1 MKQKISPVQ
10 KALNLWAIILIVWA
24 FYRAKIPMPIW
35 FDEFVAKPLVF
46 ILPVY
51 YYITKR
57 EKMNFFAG
65 INFYP
70 KKITRDLTL
79 GSIIGIVLITTA
91 ILTHLIRTSKL
102 INLNLNQLSLMIVF
116 TLAAAISE
124 EILSRGF
131 ILKRLY
137 QDSKNKLSASFFASI
152 LYFFLHI
159 PIIFTNPQINSNSLF
174 LFMTIEII
182 FSLIISLIFIDYGLL
197 LAILIHFFYSLS
209 LSILF

>member
-1 MKQKISPVQ
+1 M
-10 KALNLWAIILIVWA
+10 
-24 FYRAKIPMPIW
+24 
-35 FDEFVAKPLVF
+35 
-46 ILPVY
+46 
-51 YYITKR
+51 
-57 EKMNFFAG
+57 
-65 INFYP
+65 
-70 KKITRDLTL
+70 
-79 GSIIGIVLITTA
+79 
-91 ILTHLIRTSKL
+91 
-102 INLNLNQLSLMIVF
+102 MIVF

-159 PIIFTNPQINSNSLF
+159 PIIFTNPQINNNFLF

-209 LSILF
+209 LSINLIN